1 MAITLATG
9 TQAAIASAYGSSS
22 NMTALTNAAQA
33 VATLAAGHGVVVGDF
48 VEVTS
53 GWDLISGRIFRV
65 ASVSTNDVTLEGCN
79 TASVTNFPAGAGI
92 GSIRRITTWTP
103 ITQIQGIETSGGDQQ
118 FADITTIVDRTQ
130 KQIPTVRSPQ
140 QITLTVFDD
149 PALGWYAPVQTAADG
164 SLIAAMRFIF
174 PNGSRLVASGYWSL
188 QKTPTVQANQPL
200 TAAIGFS
207 AAAEPTRY
215 AT

>member
-9 TQAAIASAYGSSS
+9 TQAAIASAYGTAS
-22 NMTALTNAAQA
+22 NITAITNAAQA
-33 VATLAAGHGVVVGDF
+33 VATVAAGHGLVVGDF

-53 GWDLISGRIFRV
+53 GWDLITGRIFRV
-65 ASVSTNDVTLEGCN
+65 SNVATNDITLEGCN
-79 TASVTNFPAGAGI
+79 TVSTVSFPAGAGI
-92 GSIRRITTWTP
+92 GSLRRITTWTP

-140 QITLTVFDD
+140 EITLTVFDD
-149 PALGWYAPVQTAADG
+149 PSLGWYSSVQSASDASALAA
-164 SLIAAMRFIF
+164 LRFVF
-174 PNGSRLVASGYWSL
+174 PNGSRLVANGYWSL
-188 QKTPTVQANQPL
+188 QKTPTVAANQPL
-200 TAAIGFS
+200 TADISFS
-207 AAAEPTRY
+207 ASAEPTRY